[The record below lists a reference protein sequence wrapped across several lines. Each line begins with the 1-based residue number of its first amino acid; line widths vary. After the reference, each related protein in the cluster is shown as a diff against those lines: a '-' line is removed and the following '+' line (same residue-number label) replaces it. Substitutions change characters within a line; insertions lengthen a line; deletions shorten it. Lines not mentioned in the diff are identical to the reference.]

1 MMQEILEL
9 STLYNDTK
17 KAFREVKL
25 KRFDEE
31 TTQYITTIDDMKQY
45 FDRLLDIIPK
55 DVSINVGDR
64 LTISFEKSFYYDTKE
79 TKNNVTPI
87 VLIDDKYSSQKHY
100 VLDKEFDS
108 LCFGYGDEKTEFIH
122 VDTLE
127 YMVMN
132 WNEIKKLVNFGIIE
146 ELYRLLDGQLQ
157 AIMDKIQF
165 LETLNNWRA

>member
-100 VLDKEFDS
+100 VLDKDFDS
-108 LCFGYGDEKTEFIH
+108 LCFGYGNEKTEFIH
-122 VDTLE
+122 IDTLE

-132 WNEIKKLVNFGIIE
+132 WSEIKKLVNFGIVE
-146 ELYRLLDGQLQ
+146 ELYRLLDRQLQ
-157 AIMDKIQF
+157 TIMDKIQF